1 MQQNGVGGLSRGR
14 FELQMGLEP
23 KALGGSSVWG
33 CNAVCR
39 SGRAGFFWKCLM
51 SN

>member
-1 MQQNGVGGLSRGR
+1 MQRNGVGGLSRGR
-14 FELQMGLEP
+14 FGLQMGLEP
-23 KALGGSSVWG
+23 KVSGGSGVWS
-33 CNAVCR
+33 CDAVRR